1 MQQKQGLGPPDGKQL
16 PDGVWGWVNGKGGV
30 GTRLGARGP
39 GGGGGLTLFGR
50 QGVLL
55 LRLSLLQ
62 LGLIEAV
69 DFPQVGLV
77 CHFLK
82 TILAGKSRR
91 LAGSQRPPLPS
102 PPPLHDVA
110 LGLGRS
116 RHSGGRGSGRV
127 PHPAPQPQ
135 GVARPPWRPVGERR
149 PTRPPRTL
157 QENPL

>member
-1 MQQKQGLGPPDGKQL
+1 MQQKQGLRPPDGKQL

-30 GTRLGARGP
+30 GTGLGARGP

-69 DFPQVGLV
+69 DFPHVGLV

-116 RHSGGRGSGRV
+116 RQPEAEDLGTSRTRLRNPRV
-127 PHPAPQPQ
+127 WP
-135 GVARPPWRPVGERR
+135 ARPGIPSGKRR
-149 PTRPPRTL
+149 PTRPPRTR